1 MGFKMHNTP
10 FGLVGLY
17 FTISPNVQKQDM
29 VQKKQRE
36 SPKSFTKPPSPFPSE
51 RKCDWT
57 WSQNQSASVRG
68 TAWGKRIDLKFDHT
82 VPV

>member
-1 MGFKMHNTP
+1 MVSKIFFKKAQNTT

-36 SPKSFTKPPSPFPSE
+36 KS
-51 RKCDWT
+51 
-57 WSQNQSASVRG
+57 
-68 TAWGKRIDLKFDHT
+68 
-82 VPV
+82 